1 MDLLISLL
9 TTLRSTLGD
18 VLPIATVLIGF
29 QLLVIRR
36 KLPHLK
42 QVVIGFGFVVLGLSL
57 FLVGL
62 DKALFPLGRAMA
74 AQLTDPQFVVG
85 LEAATTGALHW
96 LDYYWVYLFALS
108 VGVAA
113 VLVEPAVIAV
123 AIKAQDVSGGTISAL
138 GLRLAIAIGVGVGIT
153 LGTIRIVSGASLH
166 YTIIAAYGLVI
177 LQTLCSPRAMIPI
190 AYDSGG
196 VSTSTVTVPLVT
208 ALGLGLAAGIPGRSP
223 MLDGFGLIAFAVLFP
238 IISVLAYAQF
248 TWLYERARG
257 TSQQEKRH
265 EDETDRRTEQ

>member
-1 MDLLISLL
+1 MELL
-9 TTLRSTLGD
+9 TTIATTSWETIGD
-18 VLPIATVLIGF
+18 VLPIAAVLFGF
-29 QLLVIRR
+29 QFLVIRR

-42 QVVIGFGFVVLGLSL
+42 QVLMGFGLVILGLSL

-74 AQLTDPQFVVG
+74 EQLTDPTFVYG
-85 LEAATTGALHW
+85 AEAASTAAIHW
-96 LDYYWVYLFALS
+96 LDFYWVYLFSLS
-108 VGVAA
+108 IGIAA

-153 LGTIRIVSGASLH
+153 LGAMRIVTGTSLH
-166 YTIIAAYGLVI
+166 YAIVAAYGLVI
-177 LQTLCSPRAMIPI
+177 VQTLCSPRAMIPI

-208 ALGLGLAAGIPGRSP
+208 ALGLGLASSIPGRSP

-238 IISVLAYAQF
+238 IISVLAYAQL
-248 TWLYERARG
+248 TWLYERVGATFRKENSNG
-257 TSQQEKRH
+257 P
-265 EDETDRRTEQ
+265 